1 MYQTFGSFKK
11 TLYICQRQKVTIG
24 YPGKFPERAS
34 RIRHYPIL
42 QMPIMLL
49 ATPLSAGSKTLST
62 LLHFSL
68 PKVLFDYP
76 GRIPRG
82 QDHIDTTQEK
92 GWAFLWCSPIFFVI
106 IRCLK
111 NKTQI
116 FLVVC
121 KNPCTFAAKLVFHNL
136 YNHRERNQ
144 QRLLIPL
151 FWCPQL
157 PPNRLVTNLRYQVA
171 LELTTVQPRVR

>member
-1 MYQTFGSFKK
+1 MLENAQIIWIFQKNI
-11 TLYICQRQKVTIG
+11 LYLPRQKVTIG

-62 LLHFSL
+62 LLHFSM

-82 QDHIDTTQEK
+82 SKTLSTLLQEK
-92 GWAFLWCSPIFFVI
+92 G
-106 IRCLK
+106 
-111 NKTQI
+111 
-116 FLVVC
+116 
-121 KNPCTFAAKLVFHNL
+121 
-136 YNHRERNQ
+136 
-144 QRLLIPL
+144 
-151 FWCPQL
+151 
-157 PPNRLVTNLRYQVA
+157 
-171 LELTTVQPRVR
+171 